1 MLTGEQ
7 LRMARALLRLTVE
20 DAASLAG
27 INKGTIVRIETG
39 AGAHKFTLEKLR
51 ESLEVRGAVFTD
63 PQEGVHG
70 PGVALKWGM
79 EILRREPS
87 EGTAEDV
94 DGEGGLKAAWDDIEG
109 DADLD
114 ALLSEETALNP
125 DMAELWRDDPELWA
139 RLSQGGR
146 ETLSRRMYGDCR
158 AASQGYFTSARDR
171 EQA

>member
-1 MLTGEQ
+1 MLTGDQ

-20 DAASLAG
+20 EAASIAG

-51 ESLEVRGAVFTD
+51 EGLEARGAVFTE

-70 PGVALKWGM
+70 PGVALTWGA
-79 EILRREPS
+79 EIPRRS
-87 EGTAEDV
+87 QGEGTAASED
-94 DGEGGLKAAWDDIEG
+94 DTGGMKAAWDDFDETA

-114 ALLSEETALNP
+114 ALLSEEPGLNP
-125 DMAELWRDDPELWA
+125 DMAEMWRDDPELWA

-146 ETLSRRMYGDCR
+146 ETLSRSMFGDLR
-158 AASQGYFTSARDR
+158 AVDGGYFGASR
-171 EQA
+171 